1 MNDRVKLYVM
11 GISYAPLQS
20 GAYALIL
27 AEEDGP
33 YRIPIVIGA
42 TEAQSIAVSIERIV
56 TPRPITH
63 DLFCTLSHAFNIE
76 LVEVFIYKFE
86 MGIFYSELLFS
97 DGEKEVRIESR
108 ASDAIAIAIR
118 TGSPIYTTQEI
129 LQLTGTILTTENADG
144 EKTGESPESGSTG
157 ETPDPLSKAY
167 LGSLSDEELRQKL
180 DNYISEEN
188 YEAAAKINEI
198 IKKRNK

>member
-1 MNDRVKLYVM
+1 M

-33 YRIPIVIGA
+33 YRIPMVIGA
-42 TEAQSIAVSIERIV
+42 AEAQSIAVNIERIV

-63 DLFCTLSHAFNIE
+63 DLFCTLAHAFSIE
-76 LVEVFIYKFE
+76 LVEVFIYKFD
-86 MGIFYSELLFS
+86 MGIFYSELLFT
-97 DGEKEVRIESR
+97 DGEREVRIEAR

-118 TGSPIYTTQEI
+118 TGSPIYTTREI
-129 LQLTGTILTTENADG
+129 LNLTGTILTMKDGEDEGGEEADG
-144 EKTGESPESGSTG
+144 EDSSIGDES
-157 ETPDPLSKAY
+157 LSEAD
-167 LGSLSDEELRQKL
+167 LESLSDEALQETLET
-180 DNYISEEN
+180 YINEEN
-188 YEAAAKINEI
+188 YEGAAKINEI

>member
-1 MNDRVKLYVM
+1 M

-42 TEAQSIAVSIERIV
+42 SEAQAIAVSIERIV
-56 TPRPITH
+56 TPRPLTH

-86 MGIFYSELLFS
+86 MGIFYSELLFT

-118 TGSPIYTTQEI
+118 TGSPIYTTDEI
-129 LQLTGTILTTENADG
+129 LHLTGTILTTEDTDG
-144 EKTGESPESGSTG
+144 EGADTSSESESSS
-157 ETPDPLSKAY
+157 ETSDPLSDTY
-167 LGSLSDEELRQKL
+167 LNSLSDEELRQKL

-198 IKKRNK
+198 IKKRDK

>member
-1 MNDRVKLYVM
+1 M

-27 AEEDGP
+27 AEVDGP

-42 TEAQSIAVSIERIV
+42 SEAQSIAVSIERIV

-118 TGSPIYTTQEI
+118 TGSPIYTTEEI
-129 LQLTGTILTTENADG
+129 LHLTGTILNLESADSEKSGDSSDTESTNA
-144 EKTGESPESGSTG
+144 S
-157 ETPDPLSKAY
+157 PDPLSDAF
-167 LGSLSDEELRQKL
+167 LDSLSDEELRQKL
-180 DNYISEEN
+180 DAYISEEN